1 MSGGSLGTPCPKD
14 GTLSNV
20 VTRLHRRKV
29 VWFVDN
35 TSALF
40 AAMRGS
46 SRNVIVSRAVAAAAF
61 LCFHFNCNIWHEFVD
76 SESNWSD
83 GLSRKGAADDFVS
96 RHNFAVSEMR
106 TPTAIWKGSLL
117 EIWRTLEQQR
127 WGSVSRQ

>member
-1 MSGGSLGTPCPKD
+1 MVPWGLLELGA
-14 GTLSNV
+14 
-20 VTRLHRRKV
+20 TRLHRRKV
-29 VWFVDN
+29 VWFVEN
-35 TSALF
+35 TSALL
-40 AAMRGS
+40 ATIRGS

-61 LCFHFNCNIWHEFVD
+61 LCFHFNCNIWYEFVD

-106 TPTAIWKGSLL
+106 TPTAIWKGPLL
-117 EIWRTLEQQR
+117 ELWRSLEQQR